1 MIPNAIWDLGNYILI
16 MISSLG
22 EEQFAHLTFLQFGRQ
37 IHGDNVQCLLGPS
50 ERAAIEYS
58 P

>member
-1 MIPNAIWDLGNYILI
+1 MILS

-22 EEQFAHLTFLQFGRQ
+22 KEQFAHLTFLQFGRQ
-37 IHGDNVQCLLGPS
+37 FHGDNVQWFLGPS